1 MTAIILAAGVGKR
14 LLGRSNGRPKC
25 LIEIGGKTLVMRL
38 LEGLAAAGVG
48 EAVVVTG
55 FEGDAVREAVGAGPG
70 GIRVR
75 FLVNPRFRE
84 GAILSLWTAREAL
97 DGPVLVMDADVLCG
111 RDLIARLVRSPH
123 RSCFLLD
130 ATVETTGEEQ
140 MLLVNGGRVRN
151 IVRGGAPGYELT
163 GESVGFLKLSAG
175 GARVLRE
182 LLELRVAAGHTGIE
196 HEEVYPELLERV
208 EVGYRADRRHALDGD
223 RLPEDVTRAEA
234 ESCRASSG
242 DEPRPSARRSSC
254 QGGRPAPSGRAGAA
268 ARTDAARAQKGGV
281 ERCTL
286 VGGLRRQPIRASAWR
301 SRPRP
306 RSARPPTAGS
316 GSCSAPTRSSTRRWS
331 RSSRRA
337 PVPAQ

>member
-1 MTAIILAAGVGKR
+1 MTAIILAAGVGRR

-55 FEGDAVREAVGAGPG
+55 FGDEQVREAVGAGPG

-208 EVGYRADRRHALDGD
+208 EVGYERIDGMPWTEID
-223 RLPEDVTRAEA
+223 FPEDVTRAEA
-234 ESCRASSG
+234 EIL
-242 DEPRPSARRSSC
+242 PRI
-254 QGGRPAPSGRAGAA
+254 
-268 ARTDAARAQKGGV
+268 
-281 ERCTL
+281 ER
-286 VGGLRRQPIRASAWR
+286 G
-301 SRPRP
+301 
-306 RSARPPTAGS
+306 
-316 GSCSAPTRSSTRRWS
+316 
-331 RSSRRA
+331 
-337 PVPAQ
+337 